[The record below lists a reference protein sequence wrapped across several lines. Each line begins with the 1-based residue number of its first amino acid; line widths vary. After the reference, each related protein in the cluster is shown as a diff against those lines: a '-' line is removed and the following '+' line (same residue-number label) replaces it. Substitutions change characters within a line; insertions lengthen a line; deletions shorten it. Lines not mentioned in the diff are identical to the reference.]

1 MSPLFLAAAIAI
13 AALSLPYVARVIA
26 GPTVF
31 DRVVAVNGI
40 GSKAPAIVVL
50 VGLGYGRLDM
60 FVDIALSLFLL
71 NVVTTLLLAR
81 YMREAREDAS

>member
-1 MSPLFLAAAIAI
+1 MSPLFLGAAIAI
-13 AALSLPYVARVIA
+13 SVLCVPYVARVIG

-31 DRVVAVNGI
+31 DRVVGVNGI
-40 GSKAPAIVVL
+40 GSKAPAMVVL
-50 VGLGYGRLDM
+50 IGLDYGRLDM

-81 YMREAREDAS
+81 YMREAREDSA

>member
-1 MSPLFLAAAIAI
+1 MSPLFLAAAIGI